1 MNMILKFLSL
11 LIPLMV
17 LLSIPLTAQQA
28 GEKYFIYFR
37 DKGAKDNYLMKGSDS
52 YQEALSLLSP
62 EAIERRKSVLGE
74 ENIIGFEDLP
84 LNTDYIQQLESS
96 GINIHHRIRWFNAVS
111 AYLTPRQRALV
122 SNFPFVE
129 KLEKVKSFSS
139 VRLQESEI
147 SNIYQPELN
156 KNFSEY
162 GESYVQLQMNEIP
175 EVHRKGITGQG
186 VLLGLLD
193 TGFDWQLHNSL
204 KTRNVVSEY
213 DFVFNDNV
221 TSNQAEDSPSQH
233 NHGTYVFS
241 IAGGYQDSVMIGAAF
256 NASFL
261 LAKTEDVRS
270 EKNIEEDNYAA
281 ALEWMESRGVR
292 ITSSSLGYN
301 TFDAG
306 QTSYTYSQMDG
317 KTTIV
322 TRAAE
327 LAFSKGVLTIT
338 AAGNEGNGAWKYI
351 VAPSDGFNT
360 IAIGAVNSNDS
371 VASFSGIGPTPDG
384 RMKPELVAMGVN
396 TYGARASTP
405 NQYQS
410 NSGTSAATPIASGAA
425 ALVWSAFPH
434 LTNKQ
439 VRNLLISTAGSFK
452 RPNFYRGY
460 GLINVKKALELPAVK
475 NTPGGIVAEKIF
487 FDSVHAAYGAY
498 IFISKNNL
506 DFDSVQMI
514 FDGGFKYQAALP
526 SVGINDPLYFYI
538 KYESAAGEL
547 TTLPAGG
554 TWYSPEPAL
563 SDVTFEPALRIQ
575 DFTLEQNYP
584 NPFNSSTT
592 FRFYTASPIDGEV
605 VVYNILGQKIRSI
618 YSGAITSGY
627 STFFWNGLNDHNV
640 PASSGA
646 YIYAV
651 RSSKV
656 NVYKKLMLLK

>member
-1 MNMILKFLSL
+1 MRLSYPVLL
-11 LIPLMV
+11 LILM
-17 LLSIPLTAQQA
+17 LFLTPATFSQQT
-28 GEKYFIYFR
+28 GEKYLICFR
-37 DKGAKDNYLMKGSDS
+37 DKGETGDYLMKGSS
-52 YQEALSLLSP
+52 VYIKALNQLSP
-62 EAIERRKSVLGE
+62 EAIERRKAVLGE
-74 ENIIGFEDLP
+74 DNIIGYEDLP
-84 LNTDYIQQLESS
+84 LNEEYIQQIEAA
-96 GINIHHRIRWFNAVS
+96 GISIHHRLKWFNAVS
-111 AYLTPRQRALV
+111 AYLTPQQRAQV
-122 SNFPFVE
+122 KNFPFVLKVE
-129 KLEKVKSFSS
+129 RVKSFTSS
-139 VRLQESEI
+139 ELITTDQQ
-147 SNIYQPELN
+147 NIYNPLLN
-156 KNFSEY
+156 KSFTDY
-162 GESYVQLQMNEIP
+162 GETYVQLQMNEIP

-186 VLLGLLD
+186 VLLGILD

-204 KTRNVVSEY
+204 KTRNVVAEY

-221 TSNQAEDSPSQH
+221 TANQAEDSPSQH

-241 IAGGYQDSVMIGAAF
+241 IAGGYHDSVLIGAAY

-261 LAKTEDVRS
+261 LAKTEYVPS
-270 EKNIEEDNYAA
+270 ERNVEEDNYAA
-281 ALEWMESRGVR
+281 ALEWMENRGVR

-351 VAPSDGFNT
+351 VAPADGFNT
-360 IAIGAVNSNDS
+360 IAIGAVSSLDS

-396 TYGARASTP
+396 NFGARASTP
-405 NQYQS
+405 NQYTS

-460 GLINVKKALELPAVK
+460 GLINVKKALEFPAVK

-487 FDSVHAAYGAY
+487 FDSVYAGYGAY
-498 IFISKNNL
+498 IFISKNNR

-514 FDGGFKYQAALP
+514 YDVGFKYQAAL
-526 SVGINDPLYFYI
+526 SAVGIHDPLYFYI
-538 KYESAAGEL
+538 KYESAVGEL
-547 TTLPAGG
+547 STLPAGG
-554 TWYSPEPAL
+554 TWYSPDPAA
-563 SDVTFEPALRIQ
+563 SEVSFEPALAVA

-584 NPFNSSTT
+584 NPFNGSTA
-592 FRFYTASPIDGEV
+592 FKFYTASPVEGEV
-605 VVYNILGQKIRSI
+605 VVYNILGQKIKNI
-618 YSGAITSGY
+618 YSGQINSGY
-627 STFFWNGLNDHNV
+627 NTFFWSGLNDQNMPV
-640 PASSGA
+640 SSGA

-651 RSSKV
+651 RSAKA

>member
-1 MNMILKFLSL
+1 MKSL
-11 LIPLMV
+11 LYST
-17 LLSIPLTAQQA
+17 LLLILILSSAAEAQRP
-28 GEKYFIYFR
+28 GEKYFIFFR
-37 DKGAKDNYLMKGSDS
+37 DKGIAENTLMKGSDI
-52 YQEALSLLSP
+52 YNEALSRLSP

-74 ENIIGFEDLP
+74 ENIISYEDLP
-84 LNTDYIQQLESS
+84 LRSEYIQQLESE
-96 GINIHHRIRWFNAVS
+96 GINIHHRLRWFNAVS
-111 AYLTPRQRALV
+111 AYLTPQQRARV
-122 SNFPFVE
+122 SGFSFVE
-129 KLEKVKSFSS
+129 KLEKVKSFTS
-139 VRLQESEI
+139 VRMPDTQEG
-147 SNIYQPELN
+147 NIYQPGLY
-156 KNFSEY
+156 KNFTEY

-175 EVHRKGITGQG
+175 AVHRKGITGQG
-186 VLLGLLD
+186 VMLGLLD

-221 TSNQAEDSPSQH
+221 TANQEGDVASQH

-241 IAGGYQDSVMIGAAF
+241 IAGGYQDSVMIGAAY

-270 EKNIEEDNYAA
+270 ERNIEEDNYAA
-281 ALEWMESRGVR
+281 ALEWMENRGVR

-338 AAGNEGNGAWKYI
+338 AAGNEGNGLWKYI
-351 VAPSDGFNT
+351 VAPADGFNT
-360 IAIGAVNSNDS
+360 IAIGAVTSLDS

-487 FDSVHAAYGAY
+487 FDSVYANYGAY
-498 IFISKNNL
+498 IFISKNNR

-526 SVGINDPLYFYI
+526 AAGINDPLYFYI

-547 TTLPAGG
+547 ATLPAGG
-554 TWYSPEPAL
+554 TWYSPDPAL
-563 SDVTFEPALRIQ
+563 SDVSFEPAARIQ
-575 DFTLEQNYP
+575 DFSLEQNYP
-584 NPFNSSTT
+584 NPFNGSTA
-592 FRFYTASPIDGEV
+592 FQFYTASPVEGEV
-605 VVYNILGQKIRSI
+605 VVYNILGQKIKTI
-618 YSGAITSGY
+618 YSGQIRSGY
-627 STFFWNGLNDHNV
+627 STFLWSGLNDHNV
-640 PASSGA
+640 PVSSGA

-651 RSSKV
+651 RSAKA
-656 NVYKKLMLLK
+656 NAYKKLMLLK

>member
-1 MNMILKFLSL
+1 MKFKFFARLIL
-11 LIPLMV
+11 LMV
-17 LLSIPLTAQQA
+17 LLSIPIAAQQS

-37 DKGAKDNYLMKGSDS
+37 DKGATDNYLMKGSDA
-52 YQEALSLLSP
+52 YQEALSLLSQ
-62 EAIERRKSVLGE
+62 EAIERRKAVLGE
-74 ENIIGFEDLP
+74 DNIIGFEDLP
-84 LNTDYIQQLESS
+84 LNTDYVQQLESA
-96 GINIHHRIRWFNAVS
+96 GITIHHQLRWFNAVS
-111 AYLTPRQRALV
+111 AYLTPQQRAQV

-139 VRLQESEI
+139 VRLLDPEE

-156 KNFSEY
+156 KNFTDY

-186 VLLGLLD
+186 VILGILD
-193 TGFDWQLHNSL
+193 TGFDWKLHNSL

-213 DFVFNDNV
+213 DFVFGDNV
-221 TSNQAEDSPSQH
+221 TANEDEDSPSQH

-241 IAGGYQDSVMIGAAF
+241 IAGGFHDSVLIGAAY

-261 LAKTEDVRS
+261 LAKTEYVPT

-281 ALEWMESRGVR
+281 ALQWMESRGVK

-306 QTSYTYSQMDG
+306 QTSYTYNQMDG

-338 AAGNEGNGAWKYI
+338 AAGNEGNGLWKYI
-351 VAPSDGFNT
+351 VAPADGFNT
-360 IAIGAVNSNDS
+360 IAIGAVTSLDS

-384 RMKPELVAMGVN
+384 RIKPELVAMGVN

-487 FDSVHAAYGAY
+487 FDSVYANYGAY
-498 IFISKNNL
+498 IFISKNNR
-506 DFDSVQMI
+506 DFDSVKMI
-514 FDGGFKYQAALP
+514 FDGGFKYQAALSALP
-526 SVGINDPLYFYI
+526 INVPIFFYI
-538 KYESAAGEL
+538 KYESAPGKY
-547 TTLPAGG
+547 TTLPEGG
-554 TWYSPEPAL
+554 TWYSPDPSE
-563 SDVTFEPALRIQ
+563 SEVRFEPTVIIPEL
-575 DFTLEQNYP
+575 TLEQNYP
-584 NPFNSSTT
+584 NPFNIATA
-592 FRFYTASPIDGEV
+592 FRFYTSVQFVGEIV
-605 VVYNILGQKIRSI
+605 IYNLLGQKVKTM
-618 YSGAITSGY
+618 YSGSLEKGTY
-627 STFFWNGLNDHNV
+627 SMIWNGLSDDNIPV
-640 PASSGA
+640 ASGA
-646 YIYAV
+646 YIYSV
-651 RSSKV
+651 SSSGM
-656 NVYKKLMLLK
+656 NVYKKMMLLK